1 MPKPKLYG
9 ILAGVGLVAASA
21 GGFLASQAFSAGS
34 QAAVV
39 TTTINAFGGPTGP
52 TGPKGDTGPKGEQGV
67 KGDQGPQGVKG
78 DTGLTGPQGVKGNT
92 GPTGPPGP
100 AGGTD
105 CPTGFEF
112 GELVINHPGGQVT
125 LFTCIKK

>member
-9 ILAGVGLVAASA
+9 ILAGVGLIAASA

-52 TGPKGDTGPKGEQGV
+52 TGPKGDVGPKGDQGV

-78 DTGLTGPQGVKGNT
+78 DIGPAGPAGPKGNT
-92 GPTGPPGP
+92 GPTGP

-105 CPTGFEF
+105 CPAKFEF

-125 LFTCIKK
+125 IFTCIKK